1 MNKVLKQAVEDASYE
16 RSGSGQGVPTK
27 KELARLLKTVDRLNE
42 AGNETLYDFIDA
54 QHDLINALLV
64 KLYV

>member
-27 KELARLLKTVDRLNE
+27 KELADLLKTVDLLNE
-42 AGNETLYDFIDA
+42 GGDTYDFIDA

>member
-27 KELARLLKTVDRLNE
+27 KELAKLLKKVEKLNKG
-42 AGNETLYDFIDA
+42 GNESLYDYIDA
-54 QHDLINALLV
+54 THDLINALLV